1 MGLKTL
7 LITITT
13 TLALALAGA
22 AAAEDSL
29 PEVTHDG
36 LHLVKHTKVRALWVK
51 PGANLENYSEV
62 ALLKCY
68 VAFNKNWKRDYN
80 EETVDLANMIT
91 DQDMQRIRDKLSE
104 EFNKVFTEVLT
115 KAGHKMVTKGGSG
128 VLILRPAIVNLEVTA
143 PDTMAPNMDQS
154 FSADAGQMT
163 LYMEMYDG
171 KTGDIIAR
179 VIDPEALGD
188 GMWQVRNSVTNLAD
202 ADRLLRRWATLLSD
216 HLAAVK
222 SIGSSAAS
230 N

>member
-1 MGLKTL
+1 MGLKQL
-7 LITITT
+7 FMMMIAA
-13 TLALALAGA
+13 LALALSGTAVA
-22 AAAEDSL
+22 DNSL
-29 PEVTHDG
+29 PQVTHDG
-36 LHLVKHTKVRALWVK
+36 LHLVKHTKVRALWMK
-51 PGANLENYSEV
+51 PGANLDNYSEV

-91 DQDMQRIRDKLSE
+91 DQDMQKIRDKLSE

-115 KAGHKMVTKGGSG
+115 QAGHKMVTQGGSG
-128 VLILRPAIVNLEVTA
+128 VLILRPAIVNLEVTS

-179 VIDPEALGD
+179 VIAPEALGD

-202 ADRLLRRWATLLSD
+202 ADRLLRRWATALSD
-216 HLAAVK
+216 HVATVK
-222 SIGSSAAS
+222 VMASTAAS